1 MSLRTLLKQIATLW
15 FIGYLP
21 VAPGTWASAAGL
33 IFVALAH
40 LSSGALTVLLFAVTI
55 LGIIAAG
62 TAEKVIGEADSGHI
76 VIDEFA
82 GYLASVVFVPH
93 TYGYLIA
100 AFLLFRFF
108 DILKP
113 FPIGKVESRL
123 SGGLGVMADDILA
136 GIVTNLVLQIW
147 IMSF

>member
-136 GIVTNLVLQIW
+136 GIATNLVIQIW

>member
-40 LSSGALTVLLFAVTI
+40 LSSGALTVLLLAVTI